1 MRASRATATAAA
13 ATRRAV
19 PRRAPPR
26 RRAPR
31 TISPVETA
39 PKIPPSAPAAA
50 SGSSP
55 SQIPSAKPMMAASP
69 IATSRPERVPPSTP
83 ARRIPRRGQG
93 PGQRRSSRHQPSGGQ
108 CTREVWAARRPGQT
122 RYAGRL
128 LAAGSRSV
136 PFSSQEPIG
145 AVFRT
150 VVGTEQGGE
159 MRKVATFAALVM
171 LGALALGTVAFA
183 HGDDR
188 GGGKTG
194 LNGYEEVVGGPGP
207 STGSVSTEARGT
219 FNFQVRDD
227 PLRIHYV
234 LKYKGMEGTTVS
246 QAHIHFAQRHVGGGV
261 IAFLCGGGK
270 PACTSPDGRFEGDI
284 VAADVLGP
292 ADQGIQ
298 PGALT
303 EVIRAIRAG
312 AVYANVHST
321 PQYPEGEIRGQLPGG
336 KHGKEDNDRKH

>member
-1 MRASRATATAAA
+1 
-13 ATRRAV
+13 
-19 PRRAPPR
+19 
-26 RRAPR
+26 
-31 TISPVETA
+31 
-39 PKIPPSAPAAA
+39 
-50 SGSSP
+50 
-55 SQIPSAKPMMAASP
+55 
-69 IATSRPERVPPSTP
+69 
-83 ARRIPRRGQG
+83 
-93 PGQRRSSRHQPSGGQ
+93 
-108 CTREVWAARRPGQT
+108 
-122 RYAGRL
+122 
-128 LAAGSRSV
+128 
-136 PFSSQEPIG
+136 
-145 AVFRT
+145 
-150 VVGTEQGGE
+150 
-159 MRKVATFAALVM
+159 MRKVAFFAALVT

-188 GGGKTG
+188 DGGKTR

-207 STGSVSTEARGT
+207 ASTGSVSTEARGT
-219 FNFQVRDD
+219 VKFQIRDN

-234 LKYKGMEGTTVS
+234 LKYEDMEGTTVS
-246 QAHIHFAQRHVGGGV
+246 QAHLHFAQRHVGGGV

-336 KHGKEDNDRKH
+336 KHGKKDDDRKH